1 MTSRTRN
8 SEPQQEFKIP
18 PAFKY
23 QEGEKVLCFH
33 GPLIYEAKCLQ
44 SRYDATEKVN
54 QYHIHYSGWNKNWD
68 EWVPETRVLK
78 YNDQNILRQ
87 EELHKAQKAEP
98 KGKKGKK
105 RSVSGKEKGEDGKE
119 RDAEDSRS
127 STPVNEKGSGG
138 KGSAS
143 ASQSSSQESA
153 SDIPKRKRSKLDPSV
168 ETTKGKVP
176 STPTLAQSA
185 SGEPAKEKEEHFL
198 SKVEIKIKMPDELK
212 PRLLDDWENIVVKKK
227 WVKTPSAITA
237 QEILDAYLKQKVPFK
252 SLTPNKESA
261 RKSVVLGIKDYFNAM
276 LGPQLLYNQE
286 RPQYNEVVE
295 KHPREPMS
303 SLYGGIH
310 LLRLFVRLGRA
321 LAYTRLDE
329 KTVQLVLTVIH
340 DFLKFLHRRAHIYLS
355 PESYIPAA

>member
-168 ETTKGKVP
+168 ET
-176 STPTLAQSA
+176 
-185 SGEPAKEKEEHFL
+185 
-198 SKVEIKIKMPDELK
+198 
-212 PRLLDDWENIVVKKK
+212 
-227 WVKTPSAITA
+227 
-237 QEILDAYLKQKVPFK
+237 
-252 SLTPNKESA
+252 
-261 RKSVVLGIKDYFNAM
+261 
-276 LGPQLLYNQE
+276 
-286 RPQYNEVVE
+286 
-295 KHPREPMS
+295 
-303 SLYGGIH
+303 
-310 LLRLFVRLGRA
+310 
-321 LAYTRLDE
+321 
-329 KTVQLVLTVIH
+329 
-340 DFLKFLHRRAHIYLS
+340 
-355 PESYIPAA
+355 